1 MNTTP
6 APSRALPLPQRTPAA
21 LALLALL
28 SLMAAGSALGQAP
41 APGSAGVAA
50 VAGQAALPAMPA
62 PVLAQALALAREGAA
77 VLAPPGARIETE
89 PGMLDPRLRLAP
101 CVRVQAEPSAGAPAW
116 GRTRVTLRCA
126 AGERPWQVQL
136 PVTVRVFA
144 PAWVARATLPAGLA
158 LAPEHL
164 ELSMVDWAA
173 APGTPFTQA
182 DAAVL
187 MGRVLQRAL
196 PAGQAPRPAD
206 LQQRRW
212 FAAGE
217 LVRVVVRGPGFA
229 AAAQGQALTDGIEG
243 RLARVRT
250 EGGRVL
256 TGMPVAEQQLQVA
269 M

>member
-1 MNTTP
+1 MENLRLPSP
-6 APSRALPLPQRTPAA
+6 ARQPTMSA
-21 LALLALL
+21 LARLLPALVL
-28 SLMAAGSALGQAP
+28 GAAGSALGQTAAP
-41 APGSAGVAA
+41 V
-50 VAGQAALPAMPA
+50 VPA
-62 PVLAQALALAREGAA
+62 PVIAQAQALAREGAS

-89 PGMLDPRLRLAP
+89 AGVLDPRLRLAP
-101 CVRVQAEPSAGAPAW
+101 CTRVEVEPTPGAPAW

-126 AGERPWQVQL
+126 VGERPWQVQL
-136 PVTVRVFA
+136 PVTVRVLS
-144 PAWVARATLPAGLA
+144 PAWVAKATLPAGLL

-164 ELSMVDWAA
+164 ELTLVDWAA
-173 APGTPFTQA
+173 APGTPFALA
-182 DAAVL
+182 DAAAL
-187 MGRVLQRAL
+187 QGRVLQRAL
-196 PAGQAPRPAD
+196 SAGQAPRAAD

-229 AAAQGQALTDGIEG
+229 AVAQGQALTDGIEG